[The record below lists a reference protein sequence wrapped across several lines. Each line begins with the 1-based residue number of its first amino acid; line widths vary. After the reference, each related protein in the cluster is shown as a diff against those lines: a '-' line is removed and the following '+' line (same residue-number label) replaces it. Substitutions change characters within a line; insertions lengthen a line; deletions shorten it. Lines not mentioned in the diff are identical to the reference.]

1 MLVAAAGL
9 APITAIVIYF
19 KMALAPANDL
29 AANLTG
35 SMIRD
40 YLSDPPATASSFA
53 ISERASSISARASCR
68 SWRSD
73 WLLAGCARPP
83 DEPPRSGLGCLA
95 ALVLLFVCDFCVYII
110 TPHDLAWH
118 LKTSRGSASA
128 ATSPIC
134 DVYVVFASAR
144 KLFA

>member
-40 YLSDPPATASSFA
+40 YLSDPQRYGVVLRYFGKGFFDFGKGVLPVMA
-53 ISERASSISARASCR
+53 IY
-68 SWRSD
+68 

-83 DEPPRSGLGCLA
+83 DERRGLGCCLA

-118 LKTSRGSASA
+118 LKTSADRLLLQLLPSAMF
-128 ATSPIC
+128 
-134 DVYVVFASAR
+134 VVFVSAR